1 MKKRQAEWI
10 TTLIDTIMKKWMGF
24 VLGIIVGMII
34 MGFVNTIK
42 MTSDNG
48 ESNDNVV
55 DVGEKDGVLM
65 FKEPGDNID
74 VKSFNVF
81 QVLAQN
87 AALVKGESYK
97 DVYTGIIYLLI
108 NEEGIYYYDDQIV
121 KAPKG
126 TIVKQVGIYNYIT
139 TDNMKKTVPIIKIMN
154 GQ

>member
-1 MKKRQAEWI
+1 
-10 TTLIDTIMKKWMGF
+10 MKKWMCF

-34 MGFVNTIK
+34 MGFVDIIK
-42 MTSDNG
+42 MTSNNG

-65 FKEPGDNID
+65 FKEPGDIID
-74 VKSFNVF
+74 VKSFKVF

-126 TIVKQVGIYNYIT
+126 TIVRQVGIYNYIT
-139 TDNMKKTVPIIKIMN
+139 TENMKKTVPIIKIMN
-154 GQ
+154 SK